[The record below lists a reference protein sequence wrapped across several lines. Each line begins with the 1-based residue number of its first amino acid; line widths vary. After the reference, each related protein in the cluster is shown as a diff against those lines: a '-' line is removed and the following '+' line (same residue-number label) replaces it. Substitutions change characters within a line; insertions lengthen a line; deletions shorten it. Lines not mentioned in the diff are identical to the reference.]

1 MDFETACLHAGYTP
15 GNGEP
20 CSLPIYQS
28 TTYRYDSTDSV
39 AGLFDLTVDGHMYSR
54 ISNPTVGFVEQK
66 IAALEGGVGA
76 LCTTSGQ
83 SATFIALLN
92 ILEAGDHVVSSA
104 TIYGGTVNL
113 FSITFKKFGVEVS
126 YVSPDASEEEI
137 AAAFRPNTK
146 ALFGEVMANPAMN
159 VLDIEKFARVAHG
172 HGVPLIVDN
181 TFGTPYL
188 VRPFE
193 WGADIVV
200 HSTTKYLDGHAQTV
214 GGVIVDS
221 GTFDWQANAG
231 RYPGLTTPDPSYHGI
246 VYTEQ
251 FGAAAYITKARV
263 QLMRDLGCYPAALTA
278 FLLNMGLETL
288 PVRMDRICENGLK
301 VATYLASRPEIEH
314 VSYPGLADDP
324 YHALAQKYLPRGCSG
339 VMALEITGGR
349 EKAAA
354 FIDHLKLVR
363 LEVHVA
369 DICTCV
375 LHPASSTHRQ
385 LTDEQLVACGINPGL
400 VRLSCGLESADDI
413 IADLAQALDAIGAQA

>member
-1 MDFETACLHAGYTP
+1 MNFETACLHTGYQP

-28 TTYRYDSTDSV
+28 TTYNYDSTEQV

-54 ISNPTVGFVEQK
+54 ISNPTVAWVEQK
-66 IAALEGGVGA
+66 LAALEGGVGA

-126 YVSPDASEEEI
+126 YVDPDATEDEI

-146 ALFGEVMANPAMN
+146 AVFGETMANPAMN
-159 VLDIEKFARVAHG
+159 VLDIEKFAKVAHD
-172 HGVPLIVDN
+172 HGVPLVVDN
-181 TFGTPYL
+181 TFATPYL
-188 VRPFE
+188 CRPFE
-193 WGADIVV
+193 WGADVV
-200 HSTTKYLDGHAQTV
+200 IHSTTKYLDGHAQTV

-221 GTFDWQANAG
+221 GKFDWNAHAD
-231 RYPGLTTPDPSYHGI
+231 RFPGLTQPDPSYHGI

-251 FGAAAYITKARV
+251 FGPAAYITKARV
-263 QLMRDLGCYPAALTA
+263 QLMRDLGCYPQAITA
-278 FLLNMGLETL
+278 FLLNMGIETL
-288 PVRMDRICENGLK
+288 PVRMDRVCSNGQK
-301 VATYLASRPEIEH
+301 VAEFLTTRPEVAK
-314 VSYPGLADDP
+314 VSYPGLANDP
-324 YHALAQKYLPRGCSG
+324 YHALAEKYLPAGCSG
-339 VMALEITGGR
+339 VISIEIPGGR
-349 EKAAA
+349 ERAAS
-354 FIDHLKLVR
+354 FIDHLKLIR
-363 LEVHVA
+363 CEVHVA

-385 LTDEQLVACGINPGL
+385 LTDEQLVACGIKPGS
-400 VRLSCGLESADDI
+400 VRLSCGLENVDDI
-413 IADLAQALDAIGAQA
+413 IADLAQALDAIAE